1 MKFRLSGSNA
11 AAAVFQQPLCLRRS
25 SADLWSDFGS
35 PGGSAEGFSD
45 YLEPAAALLAVHFL
59 PEVIFAGS

>member
-1 MKFRLSGSNA
+1 MKFRLSGGNA

-25 SADLWSDFGS
+25 YAGRWSDFGS

-45 YLEPAAALLAVHFL
+45 YLEAAALLSDDFL
-59 PEVIFAGS
+59 PEVISAGS